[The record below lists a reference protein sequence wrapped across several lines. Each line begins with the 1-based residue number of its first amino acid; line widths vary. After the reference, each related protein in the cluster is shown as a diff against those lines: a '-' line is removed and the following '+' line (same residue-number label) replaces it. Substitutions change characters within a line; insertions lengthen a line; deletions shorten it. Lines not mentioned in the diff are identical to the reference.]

1 MAEVVKTL
9 IEWLKTLPPKSKVF
23 VDEDGMTLYCTND
36 DEYYELGGEPD
47 GEEEDDDDEEE

>member
-9 IEWLKTLPPKSKVF
+9 IEWLETLPPESKVF

-47 GEEEDDDDEEE
+47 GEEEDDDED